1 MDPLSGVSSVFA
13 VVSLALQ
20 LVATAKET
28 KSLIRR
34 VQNAPQEFQRLQD
47 QIEQVSS
54 IAEGIRAVLTYQAG
68 THGDDYP
75 VTSSSVVRGLQ
86 QCERILKSLQH
97 VVDKSNFTTKRSRI
111 WIRQW
116 TSLRLAS
123 KNDHILDIERRM
135 GQAISLLNVAL
146 TTNLM

>member
-34 VQNAPQEFQRLQD
+34 VQDAPQEFQRLQG

-54 IAEGIRAVLTYQAG
+54 IAEGIRAVLTYQARA
-68 THGDDYP
+68 HGDDYP
-75 VTSSSVVRGLQ
+75 ITLYAVCNNVSVY
-86 QCERILKSLQH
+86 
-97 VVDKSNFTTKRSRI
+97 
-111 WIRQW
+111 
-116 TSLRLAS
+116 
-123 KNDHILDIERRM
+123 
-135 GQAISLLNVAL
+135 
-146 TTNLM
+146 

>member
-28 KSLIRR
+28 TSLIRR

-54 IAEGIRAVLTYQAG
+54 IAEGIRAVLTYQAR

-75 VTSSSVVRGLQ
+75 VTSSSVVRSLQ

-97 VVDKSNFTTKRSRI
+97 VVDKSKFTNKRSKI

>member
-54 IAEGIRAVLTYQAG
+54 IAEGIRTVLTYQAR

-86 QCERILKSLQH
+86 QCERILQSLQH
-97 VVDKSNFTTKRSRI
+97 VVDKSKFTTERSRI

-116 TSLRLAS
+116 TSLRLAT